1 MKKKETYRNEIKSYI
16 VRSGLTMSA
25 VVEVLAD
32 EYDWSSSVPNLSGK
46 LKRGSLRYGE
56 AVELAAVLG
65 YDIIWQKRGRERS

>member
-16 VRSGLTMSA
+16 VRSGMTMSE
-25 VVEVLAD
+25 VVEVLAE

-46 LKRGSLRYGE
+46 LKRGSLRYSE

-65 YDIIWQKRGRERS
+65 YEIIWQKRGKEKS